1 MVVVLIDEPGSFLG
15 KKSKR
20 IVIKRPQ
27 KKPREIP
34 VVKISEVI
42 ISTKAS
48 LSTDAIR
55 LLANNNIPILFIGRY
70 GPVALL
76 HPFFMHGT
84 VLTRREQ
91 MKAHDD
97 WRGLH
102 LAKSFVKGGMI
113 NKARLLQYFAKS
125 RKRTNEELASKL
137 VKISEEILL
146 KVEKIEE
153 LDGLLWDV
161 RYKLMGLEGEATHIY
176 YEGLAM
182 LIPKEYGF
190 KGREKRPPTDPVNAA
205 LSFGYTILNGR
216 VLSAIARCGL
226 EPFAG
231 YLHTDRSGKPSLILD
246 LSEEFRQP
254 IVDRTVVSIFSKRQL
269 NNESEFT
276 WEGGRVLFSEE
287 GKKKFLEALEK
298 QFRSFTRTPTGAKTS
313 MEKAIFHQARNMVRF
328 LLGRIASYEP
338 YIWKWWDT

>member
-1 MVVVLIDEPGSFLG
+1 
-15 KKSKR
+15 
-20 IVIKRPQ
+20 
-27 KKPREIP
+27 
-34 VVKISEVI
+34 
-42 ISTKAS
+42 
-48 LSTDAIR
+48 
-55 LLANNNIPILFIGRY
+55 
-70 GPVALL
+70 
-76 HPFFMHGT
+76 MHGT

-91 MKAHDD
+91 IKAHDD

-125 RKRTNEELASKL
+125 RKRTDEELASKL

-146 KVEKIEE
+146 KVEKVEE

-205 LSFGYTILNGR
+205 LSFGYTILNSR

-254 IVDRTVVSIFSKRQL
+254 IVDRTVISIFSKRQL
-269 NNESEFT
+269 NSEKDFM
-276 WEGGRVLFSEE
+276 WEGGRILFSEN
-287 GKKKFLEALEK
+287 GKKLFLEALEK
-298 QFRSFTRTPTGAKTS
+298 QFQSPTKTPAGVKTN
-313 MEKAIFHQARNMVRF
+313 MGKAIFHQARNVVRF
-328 LLGRIASYEP
+328 LLGRIPSYEP
-338 YIWKWWDT
+338 YTWKWWDT